1 MKPKIQYA
9 MKFVSTIV
17 LFSVITFSMI
27 GCAELKSI
35 VDQNLGLS
43 NQEIVEGLKKALN
56 VGLDKSVASAS
67 AVNGYLKNEAIKLIL
82 PKEVKS
88 LQAELETGSV
98 SMLNGAINVPYSKML
113 DTYVAL
119 DANLDEDPFDELVVA
134 MNRGAEQAA
143 QKAVPI
149 FGSAIRNMSFS
160 DALGI
165 LQGGDKS
172 ATDYFYSKTKS
183 DLQTAFQP
191 EIKNALGDTKA
202 TAIYGSVAKFVNYE
216 YEVNYLINTY
226 TVDVSDYLKTKELP
240 TTLDGYATD
249 KAIDG
254 LFYLIGKE
262 EKKIRANPM
271 DYASTIIRKVFSSD
285 EAQGS

>member
-1 MKPKIQYA
+1 MRILKA
-9 MKFVSTIV
+9 TI
-17 LFSVITFSMI
+17 LFSFITLSI
-27 GCAELKSI
+27 LGCAELKSI
-35 VDQNLGLS
+35 IDQNLGLS
-43 NQEIVEGLKKALN
+43 NQEIVAGLKKALD
-56 VGLDKSVASAS
+56 VGLDKSVTSAS
-67 AVNGYLKNEAIKLIL
+67 SVNGYLKNEAIKLIL
-82 PKEVKS
+82 PQKVKS
-88 LQAELETGSV
+88 LQEEINTGSV
-98 SMLNGAINVPYSKML
+98 SLLNGTIRVPYSKML

-119 DANLDEDPFDELVVA
+119 DANLEEDPFNELVVA

-143 QKAVPI
+143 KKAVPI
-149 FGSAIRNMSFS
+149 FGSAIRNMSFT

-165 LQGGDKS
+165 LQGGDRA
-172 ATDYFYSKTKS
+172 ATDYFYVKTKNS
-183 DLQTAFQP
+183 LQAAFQP

-240 TTLDGYATD
+240 ATLDGYATD

-254 LFYLIGKE
+254 LFYLIGNE

-271 DYASTIIRKVFSSD
+271 DYTSTIIRKVFSSE
-285 EAQGS
+285 EAKGAS